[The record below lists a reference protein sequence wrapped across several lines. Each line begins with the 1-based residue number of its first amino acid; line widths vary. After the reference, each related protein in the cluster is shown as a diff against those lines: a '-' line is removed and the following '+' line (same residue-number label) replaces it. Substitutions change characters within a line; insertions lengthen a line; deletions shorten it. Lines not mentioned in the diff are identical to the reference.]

1 MDTKTNLQNLKDTIE
16 ISGGGKRV
24 DLLLKN
30 ARVINTFS
38 GDIHKTHVAVHK
50 GKVVGFGVYAAKQ
63 IIDLKGAYLSPG
75 FIDGHVHIESSMVK
89 IPEFARVVV
98 PHGTTSAVIDPHE
111 IANVLGLDGIKY
123 MLASS
128 LNSVLG
134 VYVMLPSCVPAT
146 RLETAGA
153 ELTAHDLALLLNDE
167 RVLGIGEMMNY
178 PGVIFRDEEVL
189 RKIAIAG
196 NKVIDGH
203 APMLKDKQLYAY
215 VSAGIRSDHECTD
228 VAEARE
234 KLRAGMYIMIRE
246 GTAAK
251 NLKGLLPLVNSEN
264 SRKFVFVTDDRHL
277 EDIFRQGHIDYLVRT
292 AIQLGVD
299 PIRAI
304 QMATINTAEYFG
316 IKNLGAIVPGYHADM
331 VVFDDLKKLRILKVF
346 KDGRLVAKSGV
357 IEPRVVSEYK
367 GKTRGTVNVRW
378 IEHEDFALKAEG
390 EYAKVI
396 NIIPDQIVTKASVEP
411 VKQDGGYVSSDTE
424 RDILK
429 IAVIE
434 RHMASGRV
442 ALGLVKGFGLKKGAI
457 ASSVSHDS
465 HNIVVIGTHD
475 GDMYTAAVQVVK
487 MQGGIVAALNGQ
499 VLEALPLPVAG
510 LMSDRSAEFVRE
522 KQKRLN
528 EIARMLGSK
537 IDDPFMAMSFL
548 TLPPI
553 PEIRIT
559 DRGLIDATAFKLT
572 PLFVKKP
579 DHGVRGK

>member
-1 MDTKTNLQNLKDTIE
+1 MDKEAKLEKLKNTIE

-38 GDIHKTHVAVHK
+38 GDIHRTHVAVHD
-50 GKVVGFGVYAAKQ
+50 GRVVGFGDYKAAR
-63 IIDLKGAYLSPG
+63 IMDLKGAYVAPG

-89 IPEFARVVV
+89 IPEFARVVL

-128 LNSVLG
+128 EDSPLS

-146 RLETAGA
+146 HLETAGA
-153 ELTAHDLALLLNDE
+153 ELTAHDLGLLLNDE
-167 RVLGIGEMMNY
+167 RVLGIGEMMDY
-178 PGVIFRDEEVL
+178 PGVIFRNEEVMK
-189 RKIAIAG
+189 KISIAG

-203 APMLKDKQLYAY
+203 APMLKGKQLYAY

-264 SRKFVFVTDDRHL
+264 SRKFIFVTDDRHL
-277 EDIFRQGHIDYLVRT
+277 EDIAREGHIDYLVRT
-292 AIQLGVD
+292 AVRLGVE

-316 IKNLGAIVPGYHADM
+316 LKNLGAIAPGYGADLL
-331 VVFDDLKKLRILKVF
+331 VFDDLKKLKIAKVF
-346 KDGRLVAKSGV
+346 KSGRLVAKAGEIEPGV
-357 IEPRVVSEYK
+357 IKEYK

-378 IEHEDFALKAEG
+378 IEHEDFALKAQG
-390 EYAKVI
+390 KYARVM
-396 NIIPDQIVTKASVEP
+396 NVIPDQIVTRASVEK
-411 VKQDGGYVSSDTE
+411 VKADGGYVSSDLE
-424 RDILK
+424 HDILK

-442 ALGLVKGFGLKKGAI
+442 ALALVKGFGLKKGAI

-465 HNIVVIGTHD
+465 HNIVVVGTHD

-537 IDDPFMAMSFL
+537 LSDPFMAMSFL

-559 DRGLIDATAFKLT
+559 DRGLIDAVKFKVV
-572 PLFVKKP
+572 PLFCGP
-579 DHGVRGK
+579 TGK

>member
-1 MDTKTNLQNLKDTIE
+1 MMESDSHLQKIKDTIE
-16 ISGGGKRV
+16 ISGGAKRV
-24 DLLLKN
+24 DLLLRN

-38 GDIHKTHVAVHK
+38 GDIHRTHVAIHR
-50 GKVVGFGVYAAKQ
+50 GRVVGFGDYKAAKTM
-63 IIDLKGAYLSPG
+63 DLKGAYVCPG

-89 IPEFARVVV
+89 IPEFARVVL

-128 LNSVLG
+128 EDSPLS

-146 RLETAGA
+146 HLETAGA
-153 ELTAHDLALLLNDE
+153 ELTAHDLGLLLNDE
-167 RVLGIGEMMNY
+167 RVLGIGEMMDY
-178 PGVIFRDEEVL
+178 PGVINRNEEVMQ
-189 RKIAIAG
+189 KIAIAG

-203 APMLKDKQLYAY
+203 APMLKGKQLYSY

-251 NLKGLLPLVNSEN
+251 NLRNLLPLVNSEN
-264 SRKFVFVTDDRHL
+264 SRKFIFVTDDRHL
-277 EDIFRQGHIDYLVRT
+277 EDVFRQGHIDYLVRT
-292 AIQLGVD
+292 AVQLGVD

-316 IKNLGAIVPGYHADM
+316 IKNLGAIAPGYAADL
-331 VVFDDLKKLRILKVF
+331 VVFDDLKKMKISRVF
-346 KDGRLVAKSGV
+346 KGGRLVAEAGEIKPGV
-357 IEPRVVSEYK
+357 IKEYK
-367 GKTRGTVNVRW
+367 GKTRGTINVRW
-378 IEHEDFALKAEG
+378 IEHEDFAMKAQG
-390 EYAKVI
+390 KYARVI
-396 NIIPDQIVTKASVEP
+396 NVVPDQIVTKASIEK
-411 VKQDGGYVSSDTE
+411 VKEDGGYVSSDTD

-442 ALGLVKGFGLKKGAI
+442 ALALVKGFGLKKGAI

-465 HNIVVIGTHD
+465 HNIVVVGTHD

-522 KQKRLN
+522 KQARLN

-537 IDDPFMAMSFL
+537 LSDPFMAMSFL

-559 DRGLIDATAFKLT
+559 DRGLIDAVKFKVT
-572 PLFVKKP
+572 PLFCGP
-579 DHGVRGK
+579 SGK

>member
-1 MDTKTNLQNLKDTIE
+1 MTDTATNLQNIKDRIE
-16 ISGGGKRV
+16 IAGGGKKV

-30 ARVINTFS
+30 AKVINTFS
-38 GDIHKTHVAVHK
+38 GDIYKTHVAVHR
-50 GKVVGFGVYAAKQ
+50 GKIVGFGAYSAKQ
-63 IIDLKGAYLSPG
+63 TIDLKGAYLSPG

-89 IPEFARVVV
+89 IPEFAKVVL

-128 LNSVLG
+128 VNSVLG

-146 RLETAGA
+146 KLETAGA
-153 ELTAHDLALLLNDE
+153 ELSAHDLELLLNDE

-178 PGVIFRDEEVL
+178 PGIIYQDEEVL
-189 RKIAIAG
+189 MKVAIAK

-203 APMLKDKQLYAY
+203 APMLKGKQLFAY
-215 VSAGIRSDHECTD
+215 VSAGIRSDHECTS
-228 VAEARE
+228 VEEARE

-316 IKNLGAIVPGYHADM
+316 IKNLGAVSPGYQADL
-331 VVFDDLKKLRILKVF
+331 VVFDDLKKLKISKVF
-346 KDGRLVAKSGV
+346 KDGKLVARNGV
-357 IEPRVVSEYK
+357 IEPRVIKEYE
-367 GKTRGTVNVRW
+367 GKARGTLNVRW
-378 IEHEDFALKAEG
+378 IEHEDFALKAG
-390 EYAKVI
+390 GRRANVI
-396 NIIPDQIVTKASVEP
+396 NIIPNQIVTRATVET
-411 VKQDGGYVSSDTE
+411 VKQDGGYVSSDMD

-442 ALGLVKGFGLKKGAI
+442 ALGLVRGFGLKKGAI

-499 VLEALPLPVAG
+499 ILEALPLPVAG

-528 EIARMLGSK
+528 EIAKMLGSK

-559 DRGLIDATAFKLT
+559 DRGLIDAVKFKVT
-572 PLFVKKP
+572 PLFVK
-579 DHGVRGK
+579 GK

>member
-1 MDTKTNLQNLKDTIE
+1 MMDMDSGLKKLRNTIE

-38 GDIHKTHVAVHK
+38 GDIHRTHVAVHN
-50 GKVVGFGVYAAKQ
+50 GRVVGFGDYKAAQ
-63 IIDLKGAYLSPG
+63 TIDLKGDYLCPG

-89 IPEFARVVV
+89 IPEFARVVLA
-98 PHGTTSAVIDPHE
+98 HGTTSAVIDPHE

-128 LNSVLG
+128 EDSPLS

-146 RLETAGA
+146 SLETAGA
-153 ELTAHDLALLLNDE
+153 ELTAHDLGLLLNDE

-178 PGVIFRDEEVL
+178 PGVIYRDEEVM
-189 RKIAIAG
+189 RKILIAK

-215 VSAGIRSDHECTD
+215 VSAGIRSDHECTN
-228 VAEARE
+228 VGEARE

-251 NLKGLLPLVNSEN
+251 NLKNLLPLVNSEN
-264 SRKFVFVTDDRHL
+264 SRKFLFVTDDRHL

-316 IKNLGAIVPGYHADM
+316 IKNLGAIAPGYAADL
-331 VVFDDLKKLRILKVF
+331 VVFDDLKKMKISRVF
-346 KDGRLVAKSGV
+346 KSGRLVAKAGEIEPGV
-357 IEPRVVSEYK
+357 IKEYK
-367 GKTRGTVNVRW
+367 GKTRGTINVRW
-378 IEHEDFALKAEG
+378 IEHEDFALKAQG
-390 EYAKVI
+390 KYARVI
-396 NIIPDQIVTKASVEP
+396 NVVPDQIVTRTSIEK
-411 VKQDGGYVSSDTE
+411 VKEDGGYVSSDT
-424 RDILK
+424 DKDVLK

-434 RHMASGRV
+434 RHLASGRV
-442 ALGLVKGFGLKKGAI
+442 ALALVKGFGLKKGAI

-465 HNIVVIGTHD
+465 HNIVVVGTHD

-510 LMSDRSAEFVRE
+510 LMSDRSADFVRE

-528 EIARMLGSK
+528 EIAKMLGSK
-537 IDDPFMAMSFL
+537 LSDPFMAMSFL

-559 DRGLIDATAFKLT
+559 DRGLIDAVKFKVT
-572 PLFVKKP
+572 PLFCGP
-579 DHGVRGK
+579 DGK

>member
-1 MDTKTNLQNLKDTIE
+1 MMDTETNLRNIKNNIE
-16 ISGGGKRV
+16 TAGGGKKV

-30 ARVINTFS
+30 AKVINTFS

-50 GKVVGFGVYAAKQ
+50 GKIAGFGVYAASQ
-63 IIDLKGAYLSPG
+63 TIDLNGAYLAPG

-89 IPEFARVVV
+89 IPEFAKVVL

-128 LNSVLG
+128 VNSVLG

-146 RLETAGA
+146 HLETAGA
-153 ELTAHDLALLLNDE
+153 ELSAHDLELLLHDE

-178 PGVIFRDEEVL
+178 PGVVFQDEEVL
-189 RKIAIAG
+189 MKIAIAK
-196 NKVIDGH
+196 NKVVDGH

-215 VSAGIRSDHECTD
+215 ISAGIRSDHECTA
-228 VAEARE
+228 VEEARE

-277 EDIFRQGHIDYLVRT
+277 EDIFRQGHIDYLVRI
-292 AIQLGVD
+292 AIQLGVE

-304 QMATINTAEYFG
+304 QMATINTAEYFAV
-316 IKNLGAIVPGYHADM
+316 KNLGAIVPGYHADLI
-331 VVFDDLKKLRILKVF
+331 VFDDLKKLKISKVF
-346 KDGRLVAKSGV
+346 KDGRLVARDGV
-357 IEPRVVSEYK
+357 IEPRVITEYK
-367 GKTRGTVNVRW
+367 GKTRGTINVRW

-390 EYAKVI
+390 KYAKVI
-396 NIIPDQIVTKASVEP
+396 NLVPDQIVTKASVEP

-424 RDILK
+424 RDVLK

-499 VLEALPLPVAG
+499 VLDALPLPVAG

-528 EIARMLGSK
+528 EIAGMLGSK

-553 PEIRIT
+553 PELRIT
-559 DRGLIDATAFKLT
+559 DRGVIDAVKFKVT
-572 PLFVKKP
+572 PLFVKNFC
-579 DHGVRGK
+579 GKNS

>member
-1 MDTKTNLQNLKDTIE
+1 MDMESHLQNIKNTIE

-24 DLLLKN
+24 DLMLKN

-38 GDIHKTHVAVHK
+38 GDIHRTHLAVHR
-50 GKVVGFGVYAAKQ
+50 GRVVGFGDYKALHT
-63 IIDLKGAYLSPG
+63 IDLKGAYVAPG

-89 IPEFARVVV
+89 IPEFARVVL
-98 PHGTTSAVIDPHE
+98 PHGTTSTVIDPHE

-128 LNSVLG
+128 EDSPLS

-146 RLETAGA
+146 NLETAGA
-153 ELTAHDLALLLNDE
+153 ELTAHDLGLLLNDE
-167 RVLGIGEMMNY
+167 RVLGIGEMMDY
-178 PGVIFRDEEVL
+178 LGVINRNEEVM
-189 RKIAIAG
+189 RKIAIAKH
-196 NKVIDGH
+196 KVIDGH

-251 NLKGLLPLVNSEN
+251 NLKNLLPLVNSEN
-264 SRKFVFVTDDRHL
+264 SRKFIFVTDDRHL

-316 IKNLGAIVPGYHADM
+316 IKNLGAIAPGYAADL
-331 VVFDDLKKLRILKVF
+331 VVFEDLKKLKILKVF
-346 KDGRLVAKSGV
+346 KNGKLVSKAGEIEPGV
-357 IEPRVVSEYK
+357 IREYK
-367 GKTRGTVNVRW
+367 GKTRGTINVKW
-378 IEHEDFALKAEG
+378 IEHEDFALKAQG
-390 EYAKVI
+390 KYARVI
-396 NIIPDQIVTKASVEP
+396 NVIPDQIVTKATVEK
-411 VKQDGGYVSSDTE
+411 VKEDGGYVSSDMD

-442 ALGLVKGFGLKKGAI
+442 ALALVKGFGLKKGAI

-465 HNIVVIGTHD
+465 HNIVVVGTHD

-510 LMSDRSAEFVRE
+510 LMSDRSADFVRE

-528 EIARMLGSK
+528 ETAKMLGSK
-537 IDDPFMAMSFL
+537 LTDPFMAMSFL

-559 DRGLIDATAFKLT
+559 DRGLIDAFKFKVI
-572 PLFVKKP
+572 PLFCGP
-579 DHGVRGK
+579 GGK

>member
-1 MDTKTNLQNLKDTIE
+1 MTDTRTNLQNLKDTIE

-50 GKVVGFGVYAAKQ
+50 GKIVGFGVYTAKQ
-63 IIDLKGAYLSPG
+63 TLDLKGAYLAPG

-89 IPEFARVVV
+89 IPEFARVVL

-128 LNSVLG
+128 VNSVLG

-146 RLETAGA
+146 KLETAGA
-153 ELTAHDLALLLNDE
+153 ELTAHDLELLLNDE

-189 RKIAIAG
+189 KKIAIAG

-215 VSAGIRSDHECTD
+215 ISAGIRSDHECTD
-228 VAEARE
+228 VGEARE

-292 AIQLGVD
+292 AIQLGVE

-316 IKNLGAIVPGYHADM
+316 IKNLGAIVPGYQADM

-346 KDGRLVAKSGV
+346 KGGRLVARNGL
-357 IEPRVVSEYK
+357 IEQRAISEYQ

-390 EYAKVI
+390 KYARVI
-396 NIIPDQIVTKASVEP
+396 NIIPNQIVTKSSIEP
-411 VKQDGGYVSSDTE
+411 VKQDGGYVSSDTDK
-424 RDILK
+424 DILK

-434 RHMASGRV
+434 RHLASGRV
-442 ALGLVKGFGLKKGAI
+442 ALGLVRGFGLKKGAI

-528 EIARMLGSK
+528 EIVKTLGSK

-559 DRGLIDATAFKLT
+559 DRGLIDAVAFKIT
-572 PLFVKKP
+572 PLFVKNQK
-579 DHGVRGK
+579 GIKS

>member
-1 MDTKTNLQNLKDTIE
+1 MDSHLQNIKNTIE

-38 GDIHKTHVAVHK
+38 GDIHRTHVAVHN
-50 GKVVGFGVYAAKQ
+50 GRVVGFGDYKAAKT
-63 IIDLKGAYLSPG
+63 IDLKGAYVSPG

-89 IPEFARVVV
+89 IPEFARVVL

-128 LNSVLG
+128 EDSPLS

-146 RLETAGA
+146 SLETAGA
-153 ELTAHDLALLLNDE
+153 ELTAHDLGLLLNDE

-178 PGVIFRDEEVL
+178 PGVICRDEEVMK
-189 RKIAIAG
+189 KIAIAR
-196 NKVIDGH
+196 NKIIDGH
-203 APMLKDKQLYAY
+203 APMLRDKQLYAY
-215 VSAGIRSDHECTD
+215 VSAGIRSDHECTN

-251 NLKGLLPLVNSEN
+251 NLKNLLPLVNSEN
-264 SRKFVFVTDDRHL
+264 SRKFFFVTDDRHL
-277 EDIFRQGHIDYLVRT
+277 EDIAREGHIDYLVRT
-292 AIQLGVD
+292 AVRLGVD

-304 QMATINTAEYFG
+304 QMATINTAEYFN
-316 IKNLGAIVPGYHADM
+316 IKNLGAIAPGYAADL
-331 VVFDDLKKLRILKVF
+331 VVFDDLKKMKISKVF
-346 KDGRLVAKSGV
+346 KSGRLVSEAGEIKPGV
-357 IEPRVVSEYK
+357 IKEYK
-367 GKTRGTVNVRW
+367 GKTRGTINVRW
-378 IEHEDFALKAEG
+378 IEHEDFALKAQG
-390 EYAKVI
+390 KYARVM
-396 NIIPDQIVTKASVEP
+396 NVVPDQIVTKVSIEK
-411 VKQDGGYVSSDTE
+411 VKEDGGYVSSDTE

-442 ALGLVKGFGLKKGAI
+442 ALALVKGYGLKQGAI

-465 HNIVVIGTHD
+465 HNIVVVGTHD

-510 LMSDRSAEFVRE
+510 LMSDRSADFVRE

-528 EIARMLGSK
+528 EIARTLGSK
-537 IDDPFMAMSFL
+537 LSDPFMAMSFL

-553 PEIRIT
+553 PELRIT
-559 DRGLIDATAFKLT
+559 DRGLIDAVKFEVT
-572 PLFVKKP
+572 PLFCGP
-579 DHGVRGK
+579 GGK

>member
-1 MDTKTNLQNLKDTIE
+1 MTEEDPNLQQIKDRIE

-24 DLLLKN
+24 DLMLKN

-38 GDIHKTHVAVHK
+38 GDIHRTHLAVHR
-50 GKVVGFGVYAAKQ
+50 GRVVGFGDYKALHT
-63 IIDLKGAYLSPG
+63 IDLKGAYVAPG

-89 IPEFARVVV
+89 IPEFARVVL
-98 PHGTTSAVIDPHE
+98 PHGTTSTVIDPHE

-128 LNSVLG
+128 EDSPLS

-146 RLETAGA
+146 NLETAGA
-153 ELTAHDLALLLNDE
+153 ELTAHDLGLLLNDE
-167 RVLGIGEMMNY
+167 RVLGIGEMMDY
-178 PGVIFRDEEVL
+178 LGVINRNEEVM
-189 RKIAIAG
+189 RKIAIAKH
-196 NKVIDGH
+196 KVIDGH

-251 NLKGLLPLVNSEN
+251 NLKNLLPLVNSEN
-264 SRKFVFVTDDRHL
+264 SRKFIFVTDDRHL

-316 IKNLGAIVPGYHADM
+316 IKNLGAIAPGYAADL
-331 VVFDDLKKLRILKVF
+331 VVFEDLKKLKILKVF
-346 KDGRLVAKSGV
+346 KNGKLVSKAGEIEPGV
-357 IEPRVVSEYK
+357 IREYK
-367 GKTRGTVNVRW
+367 GKTRGTINVKW
-378 IEHEDFALKAEG
+378 IEHEDFALKAQG
-390 EYAKVI
+390 KYARVI
-396 NIIPDQIVTKASVEP
+396 NVIPDQIVTKATVEK
-411 VKQDGGYVSSDTE
+411 VKEDGGYVSSDMD

-442 ALGLVKGFGLKKGAI
+442 ALALVKGFGLKKGAI

-465 HNIVVIGTHD
+465 HNIVVVGTHD

-510 LMSDRSAEFVRE
+510 LMSDRSADFVRE

-528 EIARMLGSK
+528 ETAKMLGSK
-537 IDDPFMAMSFL
+537 LTDPFMAMSFL

-559 DRGLIDATAFKLT
+559 DRGLIDAFKFKVI
-572 PLFVKKP
+572 PLFCGP
-579 DHGVRGK
+579 GGK

>member
-1 MDTKTNLQNLKDTIE
+1 MTDTRTSLQNLKDTIE

-50 GKVVGFGVYAAKQ
+50 GQIVGFGVYTAKQ
-63 IIDLKGAYLSPG
+63 TIDLKGAYLAPG

-89 IPEFARVVV
+89 IPEFARVVL

-128 LNSVLG
+128 QNSVLG

-146 RLETAGA
+146 KLETAGA
-153 ELTAHDLALLLNDE
+153 ELTAHDLELLLNDE

-189 RKIAIAG
+189 MKIAIAG

-228 VAEARE
+228 VEEARE

-331 VVFDDLKKLRILKVF
+331 VVFDDLKKLKISKVF
-346 KDGRLVAKSGV
+346 KNGRLVARQGV
-357 IEPRVVSEYK
+357 IEPGVIKEYQ

-390 EYAKVI
+390 KYARVI
-396 NIIPDQIVTKASVEP
+396 NIIPNQIVTKASVEP
-411 VKQDGGYVSSDTE
+411 VKQDGGYVSSDTDN
-424 RDILK
+424 DILK

-442 ALGLVKGFGLKKGAI
+442 ALALVKGFGLKKGAI

-559 DRGLIDATAFKLT
+559 DRGLIDAIAFKVT
-572 PLFVKKP
+572 PLFVKK
-579 DHGVRGK
+579 

>member
-1 MDTKTNLQNLKDTIE
+1 MDMDFSLEKLRNTIE

-38 GDIHKTHVAVHK
+38 GDIHRTHVAIHR
-50 GKVVGFGVYAAKQ
+50 GRVVGFGDYKAAKTM
-63 IIDLKGAYLSPG
+63 DLKGAYVSPG

-89 IPEFARVVV
+89 IPEFARVVLS
-98 PHGTTSAVIDPHE
+98 HGTTSAVIDPHE

-128 LNSVLG
+128 EDSPLS

-146 RLETAGA
+146 NLETAGA
-153 ELTAHDLALLLNDE
+153 ELSAHDLGLLLNDE

-178 PGVIFRDEEVL
+178 PGVINRDEEVL
-189 RKIAIAG
+189 KKISIAK

-215 VSAGIRSDHECTD
+215 VSAGIRSDHECTN

-251 NLKGLLPLVNSEN
+251 NLKNLLPLVNSEN
-264 SRKFVFVTDDRHL
+264 SRKFFFVTDDRHL

-316 IKNLGAIVPGYHADM
+316 IKNLGAIAPGYAADL
-331 VVFDDLKKLRILKVF
+331 VVFDDLKKVKISKVF
-346 KDGRLVAKSGV
+346 KSGRLVSEAGEIKPGV
-357 IEPRVVSEYK
+357 IKEYK
-367 GKTRGTVNVRW
+367 GKTRGTVNVKW
-378 IEHEDFALKAEG
+378 IEHEDFALKAQG
-390 EYAKVI
+390 KYARVM
-396 NIIPDQIVTKASVEP
+396 NVIPDQIVTKATIEK
-411 VKQDGGYVSSDTE
+411 VKEDGGYVSSDTE
-424 RDILK
+424 KDILK

-442 ALGLVKGFGLKKGAI
+442 ALALVKGFGLKKGAI

-465 HNIVVIGTHD
+465 HNIVVVGTHD

-510 LMSDRSAEFVRE
+510 LMSDRSADFVRE

-528 EIARMLGSK
+528 EIAKTLGSK
-537 IDDPFMAMSFL
+537 LSDPFMAMSFL

-559 DRGLIDATAFKLT
+559 DRGLIDAVKFKVT
-572 PLFVKKP
+572 PLFC
-579 DHGVRGK
+579 GANGK

>member
-1 MDTKTNLQNLKDTIE
+1 MDSHLEKIKNTIE

-24 DLLLKN
+24 DLLLRN
-30 ARVINTFS
+30 ARVVNTFS
-38 GDIHKTHVAVHK
+38 GDIHRNHVAIHR
-50 GKVVGFGVYAAKQ
+50 GRVVGFGEYKAAKV
-63 IIDLKGAYLSPG
+63 IDLKGAYLAPG

-89 IPEFARVVV
+89 IPEFARVVL
-98 PHGTTSAVIDPHE
+98 PRGTTSAVIDPHE

-128 LNSVLG
+128 EDSPLS

-146 RLETAGA
+146 HLETAGA
-153 ELTAHDLALLLNDE
+153 ELTAHDLGLLLNDE
-167 RVLGIGEMMNY
+167 RVLGIGEMMDY
-178 PGVIFRDEEVL
+178 PGVINRNEEVM
-189 RKIAIAG
+189 RKIAIAR

-203 APMLKDKQLYAY
+203 APMLKGKQLYSY

-251 NLKGLLPLVNSEN
+251 NLKNLLPLVNSEN
-264 SRKFVFVTDDRHL
+264 SRKFIFVTDDRHL
-277 EDIFRQGHIDYLVRT
+277 EDVFRQGHIDYLVRT

-316 IKNLGAIVPGYHADM
+316 IKNLGAIAPGYAADLL
-331 VVFDDLKKLRILKVF
+331 VFDDLKKMRISKVF
-346 KDGRLVAKSGV
+346 KAGRLVAKGGQIEPGV
-357 IEPRVVSEYK
+357 IKEYE

-378 IEHEDFALKAEG
+378 IEHEDFALKAQG
-390 EYAKVI
+390 KYARVI
-396 NIIPDQIVTKASVEP
+396 NVVPDQIVTKTSIEK
-411 VKQDGGYVSSDTE
+411 VKEDGGYVSSDT
-424 RDILK
+424 DKDVLK

-434 RHMASGRV
+434 RHLASGRV
-442 ALGLVKGFGLKKGAI
+442 ALALVKGFGLKKGAI

-465 HNIVVIGTHD
+465 HNIVVVGTHD

-510 LMSDRSAEFVRE
+510 LMSDRSADFVRE
-522 KQKRLN
+522 KQARLN
-528 EIARMLGSK
+528 EIAKMLGSK
-537 IDDPFMAMSFL
+537 LSDPFMAMSFL

-559 DRGLIDATAFKLT
+559 DRGLIDAVKFKVV
-572 PLFVKKP
+572 PLFCGP
-579 DHGVRGK
+579 SGK

>member
-1 MDTKTNLQNLKDTIE
+1 MEHEGNLEKLRNTIE

-38 GDIHKTHVAVHK
+38 GDIHKTHVAIHG
-50 GKVVGFGVYAAKQ
+50 GKVVGFGDYKAKQ
-63 IIDLKGAYLSPG
+63 TYDLKGAYLAPG

-89 IPEFARVVV
+89 IPEFARTVL
-98 PHGTTSAVIDPHE
+98 PCGTTSVVIDPHE
-111 IANVLGLDGIKY
+111 IANVLGLDGIRY
-123 MLASS
+123 MMSSS
-128 LNSVLG
+128 LNAVLG

-146 RLETAGA
+146 NLETAGA
-153 ELTAHDLALLLNDE
+153 ELDAHDLSLLLNDE

-178 PGVIFRDEEVL
+178 PGVIFRDRAVL
-189 RKIAIAG
+189 EKIAIAR

-203 APMLKDKQLYAY
+203 APMLKGKQLYAY
-215 VSAGIRSDHECTD
+215 VSAGIKSDHECTD
-228 VAEARE
+228 VKEAAE

-251 NLKGLLPLVNSEN
+251 NLKNLLPLVNSEN
-264 SRKFVFVTDDRHL
+264 SRKFIFVTDDRHL
-277 EDIFRQGHIDYLVRT
+277 EDIEKQGHIDYLVRT
-292 AIQLGVD
+292 AIKLGVD

-316 IKNLGAIVPGYHADM
+316 LKNLGAIAPGYQADL
-331 VVFDDLKKLRILKVF
+331 VELSDLKTMKVR
-346 KDGRLVAKSGV
+346 KVVKNGRLVAVDGEIKPGV
-357 IEPRVVSEYK
+357 IKEYE
-367 GKTRGTVNVRW
+367 GKARGTVNVKW

-390 EYAKVI
+390 SHARVI
-396 NIIPDQIVTKASVEP
+396 NVVPDQIVTKMSIEK

-424 RDILK
+424 KDVLK

-434 RHMASGRV
+434 RHMASGRI
-442 ALGLVKGFGLKKGAI
+442 AKGLVKGFGLKKGAI

-510 LMSDRSAEFVRE
+510 LMSDRSSEFVRE
-522 KQKRLN
+522 KLKRLA
-528 EIARMLGSK
+528 EAAKMLGSRLS
-537 IDDPFMAMSFL
+537 DPFMAMAFL

-553 PEIRIT
+553 PELRIT
-559 DRGLIDATAFKLT
+559 DRGVIDAVKFKVV
-572 PLFVKKP
+572 PLFCGPK
-579 DHGVRGK
+579 GK

>member
-1 MDTKTNLQNLKDTIE
+1 MMEKDADLEKIRSTIE
-16 ISGGGKRV
+16 ISAGGKRV

-30 ARVINTFS
+30 TRVINTFS
-38 GDIHKTHVAVHK
+38 GDIHRTHVAVHR
-50 GKVVGFGVYAAKQ
+50 GRVVGFGDYKAAQ
-63 IIDLKGAYLSPG
+63 VIDLKGAYVAPG

-89 IPEFARVVV
+89 IPEFARVVL
-98 PHGTTSAVIDPHE
+98 PHGTTTAVIDPHE

-128 LNSVLG
+128 EDSPLS

-146 RLETAGA
+146 HLETAGA
-153 ELTAHDLALLLNDE
+153 ELTAHDLGLLLNDE
-167 RVLGIGEMMNY
+167 RVLGIGEMMDY
-178 PGVIFRDEEVL
+178 PGVISRREEVL
-189 RKIAIAG
+189 KKIAIAG

-203 APMLKDKQLYAY
+203 APMLAGKQLYAY

-264 SRKFVFVTDDRHL
+264 SRKFIFVTDDRHL
-277 EDIFRQGHIDYLVRT
+277 EDIVREGHIDYLVRT
-292 AIQLGVD
+292 AVRLGVD

-316 IKNLGAIVPGYHADM
+316 IKNLGAIAPGYAADL
-331 VVFDDLKKLRILKVF
+331 VVFDDLKKMKISRVF
-346 KDGRLVAKSGV
+346 KNGRLVAKGGEIEPGV
-357 IEPRVVSEYK
+357 IKEYK
-367 GKTRGTVNVRW
+367 GKARGTVNVKW
-378 IEHEDFALKAEG
+378 IEHEDFALKAKG
-390 EYAKVI
+390 KYARVI
-396 NIIPDQIVTKASVEP
+396 NVVPDQIVTKATVER
-411 VKQDGGYVSSDTE
+411 VKEDGGYVSSDME

-442 ALGLVKGFGLKKGAI
+442 ALALVKGFGLKKGAI

-510 LMSDRSAEFVRE
+510 LMSDRSADFVRE

-528 EIARMLGSK
+528 EIAKMLGSRLS
-537 IDDPFMAMSFL
+537 DPFMAMSFL

-559 DRGLIDATAFKLT
+559 DRGLIDAVKFKVT
-572 PLFVKKP
+572 PLFCGPSEK
-579 DHGVRGK
+579 

>member
-1 MDTKTNLQNLKDTIE
+1 MTDIETSLQNIKSTIE
-16 ISGGGKRV
+16 ISSGGKKV

-30 ARVINTFS
+30 ALVVNTFS
-38 GDIHKTHVAVHK
+38 GDIHKTAVAVHK
-50 GKVVGFGVYAAKQ
+50 DRVVGFGDYPATQV
-63 IIDLKGAYLSPG
+63 IDLKGAYLAPG

-89 IPEFARVVV
+89 IPEFAGVVL
-98 PHGTTSAVIDPHE
+98 PHGTTAAVIDPHE
-111 IANVLGLDGIKY
+111 IANVLGLEGIKY

-128 LNSVLG
+128 LNSVLS

-146 RLETAGA
+146 HLETAGA
-153 ELTAHDLALLLNDE
+153 ELTAHDLGLLLNDE

-178 PGVIFRDEEVL
+178 PGVIYRDEEVL

-203 APMLKDKQLYAY
+203 APMLHGKALYSY
-215 VSAGIRSDHECTD
+215 VSAGIRSDHECTN

-264 SRKFVFVTDDRHL
+264 SRKFIFVTDDRHL
-277 EDIFRQGHIDYLVRT
+277 DDIMREGHIDYLVRT
-292 AIQLGVD
+292 AIRLGVE

-316 IKNLGAIVPGYHADM
+316 LKNLGAIAPGYAADL
-331 VVFDDLKKLRILKVF
+331 VVFEDLKKLKISRVF
-346 KDGRLVAKSGV
+346 KRGRLVAKNGV
-357 IEPRVVSEYK
+357 IEPGVISDYK
-367 GKTRGTVNVRW
+367 GKTRGTVNVKW
-378 IEHEDFALKAEG
+378 IEHEDFALKAQG
-390 EYAKVI
+390 RLARVI
-396 NIIPDQIVTKASVEP
+396 NIIPDQIATRISLEP
-411 VKQDGGYVSSDTE
+411 VKQDGGYVSSDTKK
-424 RDILK
+424 DILK

-434 RHMASGRV
+434 RHMASGRI

-510 LMSDRSAEFVRE
+510 LMSDRSADFVRE
-522 KQKRLN
+522 KQHQLN
-528 EIARMLGSK
+528 EIARMLGSALS
-537 IDDPFMAMSFL
+537 DPFMAMSFL

-559 DRGLIDATAFKLT
+559 DRGIIDAVKFKVV
-572 PLFVKKP
+572 PLFVNKSK
-579 DHGVRGK
+579 G

>member
-1 MDTKTNLQNLKDTIE
+1 MEIDANLEKLKKTIE
-16 ISGGGKRV
+16 ISGGAKPV

-38 GDIHKTHVAVHK
+38 GDIHRTHVAIH
-50 GKVVGFGVYAAKQ
+50 GGRVVGFGDYKAKKT
-63 IIDLKGAYLSPG
+63 IDLKGAYVSPG

-89 IPEFARVVV
+89 VPEFASVVL

-111 IANVLGLDGIKY
+111 IANVLGLDGIRY
-123 MLASS
+123 MMASS
-128 LNSVLG
+128 EDSPLSVF
-134 VYVMLPSCVPAT
+134 VMLPSCVPAT
-146 RLETAGA
+146 SLETAGA
-153 ELTAHDLALLLNDE
+153 ELSAHDLGLLLNDE
-167 RVLGIGEMMNY
+167 RVLGIGEMMDY
-178 PGVIFRDEEVL
+178 PGVINRNEEVL
-189 RKIAIAG
+189 KKILIAK

-203 APMLKDKQLYAY
+203 APMMKGKQLYAY
-215 VSAGIRSDHECTD
+215 VAAGIRSDHECTD

-234 KLRAGMYIMIRE
+234 KLRVGMYIMIRE

-264 SRKFVFVTDDRHL
+264 SRKFFFVTDDRHL
-277 EDIFRQGHIDYLVRT
+277 EDIAREGHIDYLVRT
-292 AIQLGVD
+292 AVRLGVD

-316 IKNLGAIVPGYHADM
+316 IKNLGAIAPGYAADL
-331 VVFDDLKKLRILKVF
+331 VVFDDLKKMKISKVF
-346 KDGRLVAKSGV
+346 KNGKLVSKDGEIEPGV
-357 IEPRVVSEYK
+357 IKEYL
-367 GKTRGTVNVRW
+367 GKTRGTVNVKW
-378 IEHEDFALKAEG
+378 IEHEDFALKAQG
-390 EYAKVI
+390 KYARVM
-396 NIIPDQIVTKASVEP
+396 NVIPDQIVTKMTVEK
-411 VKQDGGYVSSDTE
+411 VKEDGGYVSSDTD

-442 ALGLVKGFGLKKGAI
+442 ALALVKGFGLKKGAI

-465 HNIVVIGTHD
+465 HNIVVVGTHD

-537 IDDPFMAMSFL
+537 LSDPFMAMSFL

-559 DRGLIDATAFKLT
+559 DRGLIDAVQFKVV
-572 PLFVKKP
+572 PLFCGP
-579 DHGVRGK
+579 RGK

>member
-1 MDTKTNLQNLKDTIE
+1 MELDANLEKLKNTIE
-16 ISGGGKRV
+16 ISGGAKPV

-38 GDIHKTHVAVHK
+38 GDIHRTHVAIH
-50 GKVVGFGVYAAKQ
+50 GGRVVGFGDYKARQ
-63 IIDLKGAYLSPG
+63 TMDLKDAYVSPG

-89 IPEFARVVV
+89 VPEFASVVL

-111 IANVLGLDGIKY
+111 IANVLGLDGIRY
-123 MLASS
+123 MMASS
-128 LNSVLG
+128 EDSPLS

-146 RLETAGA
+146 SLETAGA
-153 ELTAHDLALLLNDE
+153 ELSAHDLGLLLNDE
-167 RVLGIGEMMNY
+167 RVLGIGEMMDY
-178 PGVIFRDEEVL
+178 PGVIYRNEEVL
-189 RKIAIAG
+189 KKILIAK

-215 VSAGIRSDHECTD
+215 VAAGIRSDHECTD

-264 SRKFVFVTDDRHL
+264 SRKFFFVTDDRHL
-277 EDIFRQGHIDYLVRT
+277 EDIAREGHIDYLVRT
-292 AIQLGVD
+292 AVRLGVD

-316 IKNLGAIVPGYHADM
+316 IKNLGAIAPGYAADL
-331 VVFDDLKKLRILKVF
+331 VVFDDLKKMKISKVF
-346 KDGRLVAKSGV
+346 KNGKLVSKAGV
-357 IEPRVVSEYK
+357 IEPGVIKDYH
-367 GKTRGTVNVRW
+367 GKTRGTVNVKW
-378 IEHEDFALKAEG
+378 IEHEDFALKAESQH
-390 EYAKVI
+390 ARVI
-396 NIIPDQIVTKASVEP
+396 NVIPDQIVTRMTVEK
-411 VKQDGGYVSSDTE
+411 VKEDGGYVSSDTE
-424 RDILK
+424 KDILK

-442 ALGLVKGFGLKKGAI
+442 ALALVKGFGLKKGAI

-528 EIARMLGSK
+528 EIAKMLGSK
-537 IDDPFMAMSFL
+537 LSDPFMAMSFL

-553 PEIRIT
+553 PEIRLT
-559 DRGLIDATAFKLT
+559 DRGLIDAVKFKVV
-572 PLFVKKP
+572 PLFCGP
-579 DHGVRGK
+579 GGK

>member
-1 MDTKTNLQNLKDTIE
+1 MMETDSNLENIRNTIE

-38 GDIHKTHVAVHK
+38 GDIHRTHVAIHR
-50 GKVVGFGVYAAKQ
+50 GRVVGFGDYKAAHT
-63 IIDLKGAYLSPG
+63 IDLKGSYVSPG

-89 IPEFARVVV
+89 IPEFARVVL

-128 LNSVLG
+128 EDSPLS

-146 RLETAGA
+146 HLETAGA
-153 ELTAHDLALLLNDE
+153 ELTAHDLGLLLNDE
-167 RVLGIGEMMNY
+167 RVLGIGEMMDY
-178 PGVIFRDEEVL
+178 PGVIGRNPEVL
-189 RKIAIAG
+189 KKISIAR

-203 APMLKDKQLYAY
+203 APMLKGKQLYAY

-264 SRKFVFVTDDRHL
+264 SRKFFFVTDDRHL
-277 EDIFRQGHIDYLVRT
+277 EDIVREGHIDYLVRT
-292 AIQLGVD
+292 AVRLGVD

-316 IKNLGAIVPGYHADM
+316 IKNLGAIAPGYAADL
-331 VVFDDLKKLRILKVF
+331 VVFDDLKKMKISKVF
-346 KDGRLVAKSGV
+346 KGGRLVAQAGE
-357 IEPRVVSEYK
+357 IEPRVIKEYK
-367 GKTRGTVNVRW
+367 GKARGTINVRW
-378 IEHEDFALKAEG
+378 IEHEDFALKAKG
-390 EYAKVI
+390 KYARVI
-396 NIIPDQIVTKASVEP
+396 NVIPDQIVTKASIEK
-411 VKQDGGYVSSDTE
+411 VKEDGGYVSSDTE
-424 RDILK
+424 KDILK

-442 ALGLVKGFGLKKGAI
+442 ALALVKGFGLKKGAI

-465 HNIVVIGTHD
+465 HNIVVVGTHD

-510 LMSDRSAEFVRE
+510 LMSDRSADFVRE

-528 EIARMLGSK
+528 EIAKMLGSK
-537 IDDPFMAMSFL
+537 LSDPFMAMSFL

-559 DRGLIDATAFKLT
+559 DRGLIDAVKFKVT
-572 PLFVKKP
+572 PLFCGP
-579 DHGVRGK
+579 GGK

>member
-1 MDTKTNLQNLKDTIE
+1 MMDTRTNLQNLKNTIE

-50 GKVVGFGVYAAKQ
+50 GQIVGFGVYAAKQ
-63 IIDLKGAYLSPG
+63 IIDLKGAYLAPG

-89 IPEFARVVV
+89 IPEFAKVVL

-134 VYVMLPSCVPAT
+134 VYIMLPSCVPAT
-146 RLETAGA
+146 KLETAGA
-153 ELTAHDLALLLNDE
+153 ELTAHDLELLLNDE

-189 RKIAIAG
+189 MKIAIAG

-228 VAEARE
+228 VEEARE

-331 VVFDDLKKLRILKVF
+331 VVFDDLKKLKISKVF
-346 KDGRLVAKSGV
+346 KNGRLVARQGV
-357 IEPRVVSEYK
+357 IEPGVIKEYQ

-390 EYAKVI
+390 KYARVI
-396 NIIPDQIVTKASVEP
+396 NIIPNQIVTKASVEP
-411 VKQDGGYVSSDTE
+411 VKQDGGYVSSDTDN
-424 RDILK
+424 DILK

-442 ALGLVKGFGLKKGAI
+442 ALALVKGFGLKKGAI

-559 DRGLIDATAFKLT
+559 DRGLIDAIAFKVT
-572 PLFVKKP
+572 PLFVKK
-579 DHGVRGK
+579 

>member
-1 MDTKTNLQNLKDTIE
+1 MMDMDSGLKKLRNTIE

-38 GDIHKTHVAVHK
+38 GDIHRTHVAVHN
-50 GKVVGFGVYAAKQ
+50 GRVVGFGDYKAAQ
-63 IIDLKGAYLSPG
+63 TIDLKGDYLSPG

-89 IPEFARVVV
+89 IPEFARVVLA
-98 PHGTTSAVIDPHE
+98 HGTTSAVIDPHE

-128 LNSVLG
+128 EDSPLS

-146 RLETAGA
+146 SLETAGA
-153 ELTAHDLALLLNDE
+153 ELTAHDLGLLLNDE

-178 PGVIFRDEEVL
+178 PGVIYRDEEVM
-189 RKIAIAG
+189 RKILIAK

-215 VSAGIRSDHECTD
+215 VSAGIRSDHECTN
-228 VAEARE
+228 VGEARE

-251 NLKGLLPLVNSEN
+251 NLKNLLPLVNSEN
-264 SRKFVFVTDDRHL
+264 SRKFLFVTDDRHL

-316 IKNLGAIVPGYHADM
+316 IKNLGAIAPGYAADL
-331 VVFDDLKKLRILKVF
+331 VVFDDLKKMKISRVF
-346 KDGRLVAKSGV
+346 KSGRLVAKAGEIEPGV
-357 IEPRVVSEYK
+357 IKEYK
-367 GKTRGTVNVRW
+367 GKTRGTINVRW
-378 IEHEDFALKAEG
+378 IEHEDFALKAQG
-390 EYAKVI
+390 KYARVI
-396 NIIPDQIVTKASVEP
+396 NVVPDQIVTRTSIEK
-411 VKQDGGYVSSDTE
+411 VKEDGGYVSSDT
-424 RDILK
+424 DKDVLK

-434 RHMASGRV
+434 RHLASGRV
-442 ALGLVKGFGLKKGAI
+442 ALALVKGFGLKKGAI

-465 HNIVVIGTHD
+465 HNIVVVGTHD

-510 LMSDRSAEFVRE
+510 LMSDRSADFVRE

-528 EIARMLGSK
+528 EIAKMLGSK
-537 IDDPFMAMSFL
+537 LTDPFMAMSFL

-559 DRGLIDATAFKLT
+559 DRGLIDAVKFKVT
-572 PLFVKKP
+572 PLFCGP
-579 DHGVRGK
+579 DGK

>member
-1 MDTKTNLQNLKDTIE
+1 MTDTRTNLQNLKDTIE

-50 GKVVGFGVYAAKQ
+50 GKIVGFGVYTAKQ
-63 IIDLKGAYLSPG
+63 TLDLKGAYLAPG

-89 IPEFARVVV
+89 IPEFARVVL

-128 LNSVLG
+128 VNSVLG

-146 RLETAGA
+146 KLETAGA
-153 ELTAHDLALLLNDE
+153 ELTAHDLELLLNDE

-189 RKIAIAG
+189 KKIAIAG

-215 VSAGIRSDHECTD
+215 ISAGIRSDHECTD
-228 VAEARE
+228 VGEARE

-292 AIQLGVD
+292 AIQLGVE

-316 IKNLGAIVPGYHADM
+316 IKNLGAIVPGYQADM

-346 KDGRLVAKSGV
+346 KGGRLVARNGL
-357 IEPRVVSEYK
+357 IEQRAISEYQ

-390 EYAKVI
+390 KYARVI
-396 NIIPDQIVTKASVEP
+396 NIIPNQIVTKSSIEP
-411 VKQDGGYVSSDTE
+411 VKQDGGYVSSDTDK
-424 RDILK
+424 DILK

-434 RHMASGRV
+434 RHLASGRV
-442 ALGLVKGFGLKKGAI
+442 ALGLVRGFGLKKGAI

-528 EIARMLGSK
+528 EIVKTLGSK

-559 DRGLIDATAFKLT
+559 DRGLIDAVAFKIT
-572 PLFVKKP
+572 PLFVRNQKGIKS
-579 DHGVRGK
+579 